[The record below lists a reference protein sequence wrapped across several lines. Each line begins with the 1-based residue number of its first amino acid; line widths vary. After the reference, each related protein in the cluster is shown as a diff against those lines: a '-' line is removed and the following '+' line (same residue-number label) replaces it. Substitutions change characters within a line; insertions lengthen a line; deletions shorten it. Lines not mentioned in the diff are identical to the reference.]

1 MPVETD
7 KSTERRKLAQRVA
20 DALPPDVAQ
29 EVIVTGSVSRGMA
42 DDVSDIE
49 MLVVTPE
56 VLPLE
61 TCFEHARA
69 AGLTNLGTWG
79 PQDTPAR
86 RVSGLREGVPVELIW
101 WSREFAEIQLSGLLA
116 GQVTSSADAIF
127 HGVALRTDGLFAEWQ
142 ERLRSY
148 PDEVATAEIEDAA
161 LPWGGFA
168 AEGLLTLTRPGER
181 FALVEWMLDGAVRV
195 VRIVFALN
203 RVWVP
208 TTKRLALRVEPLPVK
223 PDRLAER
230 IDEAL
235 SEPDPNAALLVLTQL
250 QLDTV
255 ELAPGGPNVD
265 RARIWLTDGVEIL
278 RRSMR

>member
-1 MPVETD
+1 VPVETD
-7 KSTERRKLAQRVA
+7 RSRELRKLAQRVA

-42 DDVSDIE
+42 DHVSDIE

-101 WSREFAEIQLSGLLA
+101 WSREFAEIQLSGLL
-116 GQVTSSADAIF
+116 GGRVTSSADAIF

-148 PDEVATAEIEDAA
+148 PDEVAAAEIEDAA

-255 ELAPGGPNVD
+255 ELAPSGPNVD

>member
-235 SEPDPNAALLVLTQL
+235 SEPDPTRALLVLTAL

-255 ELAPGGPNVD
+255 ELAPGGPNID

>member
-7 KSTERRKLAQRVA
+7 RSRELRKLAQRVA

-42 DDVSDIE
+42 DAVSDIE

-235 SEPDPNAALLVLTQL
+235 SEPDPTRALLVLTAL

-255 ELAPGGPNVD
+255 ELAPGGPNID

>member
-1 MPVETD
+1 VPVETD
-7 KSTERRKLAQRVA
+7 KSRKLRELAQRVA
-20 DALPPDVAQ
+20 DALPPGVAQ

-42 DDVSDIE
+42 DAVSDIE

-56 VLPLE
+56 VLPLQ
-61 TCFEHARA
+61 TCFEHARV

-79 PQDTPAR
+79 AQDTPAR
-86 RVSGLREGVPVELIW
+86 RVSGMRDGVPLELIW
-101 WSREFAEIQLSGLLA
+101 WSREFAESQMSALLA

-127 HGVALRTDGLFAEWQ
+127 NGVALRTGGLLAEWQ

-148 PDEVATAEIEDAA
+148 PDEVAAAQIEDAA

-181 FALVEWMLDGAVRV
+181 LALVEWMLDGALRV

-223 PDRLAER
+223 PARLAER

-235 SEPDPNAALLVLTQL
+235 SEPDPTRALLVLTEL
-250 QLDTV
+250 QLDAV
-255 ELAPGGPNVD
+255 ELAPDGPNID

-278 RRSMR
+278 RSSLR

>member
-1 MPVETD
+1 MVAGCRLETD
-7 KSTERRKLAQRVA
+7 KSTELRELAQRVA

-69 AGLTNLGTWG
+69 AGLTNGSAPRRGRT
-79 PQDTPAR
+79 TAR
-86 RVSGLREGVPVELIW
+86 R
-101 WSREFAEIQLSGLLA
+101 
-116 GQVTSSADAIF
+116 
-127 HGVALRTDGLFAEWQ
+127 
-142 ERLRSY
+142 
-148 PDEVATAEIEDAA
+148 
-161 LPWGGFA
+161 GGF
-168 AEGLLTLTRPGER
+168 
-181 FALVEWMLDGAVRV
+181 
-195 VRIVFALN
+195 
-203 RVWVP
+203 
-208 TTKRLALRVEPLPVK
+208 
-223 PDRLAER
+223 
-230 IDEAL
+230 
-235 SEPDPNAALLVLTQL
+235 

-255 ELAPGGPNVD
+255 ELAPGGPNID

>member
-7 KSTERRKLAQRVA
+7 KSTELRKLAQRVA

-101 WSREFAEIQLSGLLA
+101 WSREFAEIQLSALLA

-127 HGVALRTDGLFAEWQ
+127 HGVALRTGGLFAEWQ
-142 ERLRSY
+142 ERLRSLSGRSRDGADRRRG
-148 PDEVATAEIEDAA
+148 PA
-161 LPWGGFA
+161 LGRFCGGRA
-168 AEGLLTLTRPGER
+168 PHVDPPGER

-235 SEPDPNAALLVLTQL
+235 SEPDPTRALLVLTA
-250 QLDTV
+250 
-255 ELAPGGPNVD
+255 APAGRGRAGPRRPEHRS
-265 RARIWLTDGVEIL
+265 RAD
-278 RRSMR
+278 MAH

>member
-1 MPVETD
+1 VPVETD
-7 KSTERRKLAQRVA
+7 KSRKLRELAQRVA
-20 DALPPDVAQ
+20 DALPPGVAQ

-42 DDVSDIE
+42 DAVSDIE

-56 VLPLE
+56 VLPLQ

-79 PQDTPAR
+79 AQDTPAR
-86 RVSGLREGVPVELIW
+86 RVSGMRDGVPLELIW
-101 WSREFAEIQLSGLLA
+101 WSREFAESQMSALLA

-127 HGVALRTDGLFAEWQ
+127 NGVALRTGGLLAEWQ

-148 PDEVATAEIEDAA
+148 PDEVAAAQIEDAA

-223 PDRLAER
+223 PARLAER

-235 SEPDPNAALLVLTQL
+235 SEPGPTRALLVLTEL
-250 QLDTV
+250 QLDAV
-255 ELAPGGPNVD
+255 ELAPDGPNID

-278 RRSMR
+278 RSSLR